1 MSLEN
6 EKLPEKEEI
15 EAQNGVDVDE
25 ELGTKT
31 FDELLISQQTKDAIS
46 KLKFTKMMPIQ
57 EKAIPIILDGN
68 DILAAAKTGS
78 GKTLAFLIPAIEFLF
93 KNNIKQEDGTKVL
106 IIAPTR
112 ELALQTYEVA
122 EKLLDGSG
130 ITCTCI
136 YGGNQ
141 KKSET
146 QILKAGVNL
155 LVATPGRLV
164 DHMLT
169 TKEWSLNNM
178 KMLIIDEADRI
189 LEDGFSD
196 QLHEIISEVPKER
209 QTLLFSATQTQDIKK
224 LAEISFKKEPI
235 YIGVDDNA
243 DEVTAANLDQD
254 CFIVPADKTLL
265 LLVTLLSRSKGKK
278 KIMVFFNTRAGVKFH
293 SAYMKYLNI
302 GTLCIHGDQSQTK
315 RIETFNKFRSQKFGT
330 LLCTDVAAR
339 GLDIRGVD
347 WVVQYDPPQSVKEY
361 IHRVGRAARAG
372 ASGKAL
378 IILHEN
384 ERKFIE
390 HLHNAKVPIKE
401 QKFPEKKLLN
411 IKNVMQNALLED
423 RKLQKGAK
431 EALKAYLMGY
441 ESHPMQDCFNITKL
455 DILGVA
461 LSYGFSEMPQLDIPL
476 SSGKTSDAPWIQKE
490 KKKHGK

>member
-1 MSLEN
+1 MEYTVVEYKSSLVFVATRHHAEY
-6 EKLPEKEEI
+6 L
-15 EAQNGVDVDE
+15 AC
-25 ELGTKT
+25 
-31 FDELLISQQTKDAIS
+31 LLRDS
-46 KLKFTKMMPIQ
+46 KIKS
-57 EKAIPIILDGN
+57 
-68 DILAAAKTGS
+68 AA
-78 GKTLAFLIPAIEFLF
+78 
-93 KNNIKQEDGTKVL
+93 
-106 IIAPTR
+106 
-112 ELALQTYEVA
+112 
-122 EKLLDGSG
+122 
-130 ITCTCI
+130 I
-136 YGGNQ
+136 YG
-141 KKSET
+141 S
-146 QILKAGVNL
+146 
-155 LVATPGRLV
+155 
-164 DHMLT
+164 M
-169 TKEWSLNNM
+169 
-178 KMLIIDEADRI
+178 
-189 LEDGFSD
+189 
-196 QLHEIISEVPKER
+196 
-209 QTLLFSATQTQDIKK
+209 
-224 LAEISFKKEPI
+224 
-235 YIGVDDNA
+235 
-243 DEVTAANLDQD
+243 DQD
-254 CFIVPADKTLL
+254 ERSSSLAGFARGSIRCLIV
-265 LLVTLLSRSKGKK
+265 
-278 KIMVFFNTRAGVKFH
+278 
-293 SAYMKYLNI
+293 
-302 GTLCIHGDQSQTK
+302 
-315 RIETFNKFRSQKFGT
+315 
-330 LLCTDVAAR
+330 TDVAAR